1 MMAAVKEEMLVV
13 LLVAKKVGP
22 MDLTVG
28 TTVY

>member
-1 MMAAVKEEMLVV
+1 MAAVKDKMMAV